1 MMSVLKYILLGSLN
15 YVPLTGYQLKKFMDE
30 STSHFWYAQTSQ
42 IYRTLGDLERDGLV
56 TSEIEEQDDHPD
68 RRRYH
73 IAQAGRDALRAWLV
87 QPMTNLETPKDTLL
101 VRLFFSGAV
110 DKETL
115 LTQLRLQ
122 RSLRQQHLTELQTVT
137 RALIADTAARAPE
150 MLPHTRLWE
159 AARRQGELTE
169 EAYVRWLD
177 ETIQLIQ
184 DTF

>member
-1 MMSVLKYILLGSLN
+1 MSPLKYILLGSLN
-15 YVPLTGYQLKKFMDE
+15 YTALTGYQLKKFMGE

-42 IYRTLGDLERDGLV
+42 IYRTLDELERNGLV
-56 TSEIEEQDDHPD
+56 TSEIEEQEDRPD

-73 IAQAGRDALRAWLV
+73 ITPDGRDALRAWLLR
-87 QPMTNLETPKDTLL
+87 PMTNLETPKDTLL
-101 VRLFFSGAV
+101 VRLFFSGEM
-110 DKETL
+110 DKDTV

-122 RSLRQQHLTELQTVT
+122 RALHQEHLNELQAVT
-137 RALIADTAARAPE
+137 RDLIAGTVERFPE
-150 MLPHTRLWE
+150 RGRDVILWE
-159 AARRQGELTE
+159 AARRQGELSE